1 MGLKIRETPIKTYPH
16 QKTFHLWRELYT
28 NNYFTF
34 TECYRPQSSLPE
46 SVIYT
51 ASENGHTG
59 ISLKVHLG
67 QLNIVKYMH
76 EQIASRL

>member
-46 SVIYT
+46 SVIY
-51 ASENGHTG
+51 SVGKWPYWDKPKG
-59 ISLKVHLG
+59 SSRP
-67 QLNIVKYMH
+67 VKY
-76 EQIASRL
+76 S